1 MGIRFQDSDGYNGLQ
16 LISFVTTSVIF
27 RFEGFVRN
35 TPVFRAVATI
45 KLVGKTWPDAKDFH
59 VKSY

>member
-27 RFEGFVRN
+27 RFEGFVR
-35 TPVFRAVATI
+35 AVATI
-45 KLVGKTWPDAKDFH
+45 KLVGKTGP
-59 VKSY
+59 